1 MSVGAQDLKSTV
13 VERLTSVASHLAS
26 KMSQRHKVVVCRDL
40 GPDVMPLLLN
50 RPELD
55 VRTSAMRYMR
65 LHC

>member
-26 KMSQRHKVVVCRDL
+26 KMSQRHQVVVCRDL

-55 VRTSAMRYMR
+55 VRMSAMRYMR
-65 LHC
+65 LHG